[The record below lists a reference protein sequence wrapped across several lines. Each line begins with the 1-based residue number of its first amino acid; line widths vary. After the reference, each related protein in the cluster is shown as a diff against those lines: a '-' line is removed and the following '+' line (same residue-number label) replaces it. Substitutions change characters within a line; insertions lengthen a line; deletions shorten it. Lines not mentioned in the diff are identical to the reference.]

1 MGAALLQRM
10 PGDKSLHP
18 VAFFSRKLNQAQ
30 QNYSASDREML
41 AIVEA
46 LRFWRHLLHGLEFKV
61 RTDHKPLSSF
71 FTQPNLSGRQLRWA
85 ERLSE
90 FLPGASLHYKSGR
103 ENLVPDALSRRPDF
117 LTALKHATEDGYP
130 LAFCNSVA
138 SVESSLLSRLAV
150 TQERDS
156 RWGEYAHLAGSRN
169 GQW

>member
-10 PGDKSLHP
+10 PGDRSFHP

-30 QNYSASDREML
+30 QNYSATGREML

-46 LRFWRHLLHGLEFKV
+46 LRFWQHLLHGLEFKV

-90 FLPGASLHYKSGR
+90 FPTGCQPALQDRQTESGTWCTVSKTWLPNCSQTCHRGWISTCFLQKCCQCGIQLALESCSHSGAW
-103 ENLVPDALSRRPDF
+103 LSMGGVCPF
-117 LTALKHATEDGYP
+117 GW
-130 LAFCNSVA
+130 F
-138 SVESSLLSRLAV
+138 
-150 TQERDS
+150 
-156 RWGEYAHLAGSRN
+156 
-169 GQW
+169 